1 MTDTVETLRGR
12 LTLTQRELTQLRVI
26 LAAEVELGK
35 RRLTEI
41 EQLKADLRREGMFRE
56 AVLRDLQSAERQNA
70 ELKRRIAAHT
80 DQ

>member
-12 LTLTQRELTQLRVI
+12 LTLAQRELTQLRVI
-26 LAAEVELGK
+26 LAAEVDLGK
-35 RRLTEI
+35 RRLSEI
-41 EQLKADLRREGMFRE
+41 EALKH
-56 AVLRDLQSAERQNA
+56 QNA